1 MRGSEI
7 AETIRLTL
15 ETTSPDATH
24 WSLRSMAAAVGTRP
38 RPSELI
44 RQVAGGDL
52 VGISFDG
59 MLTRCRRDRDDSKA
73 YLRHHKPAGD

>member
-38 RPSELI
+38 RPSTPSE
-44 RQVAGGDL
+44 RHFAYSASGPQNPGD
-52 VGISFDG
+52 
-59 MLTRCRRDRDDSKA
+59 
-73 YLRHHKPAGD
+73 PN